1 MSSIQNTHY
10 LLSAKLQ
17 FKKMILFVGGIF
29 LLATTAV
36 NAFQPSVIVQQWTY
50 RPSRV
55 VTTTNVMAA
64 LTPAVESDSQQ
75 QQQQQQQQQEQ
86 EQRKEIETRESI
98 VMKLRQELIDLGQ
111 RTERGFRASRSDRE
125 RAGSIIFDLAQYS
138 SVREPA
144 SMYYNNDNEKQQFTS
159 STTDYSALPDDTVL
173 ETVPSLQGQ
182 WTLIYTDAPDITSLG
197 QPSPFVELGRI
208 GQDCSQPP
216 YISNIIEWLS
226 PTWASNV
233 PILVGKSK
241 NSARILQKVVTTGR
255 AVPASPTVVD
265 LSVAGLQLAT
275 KSTALPSLDTGNTGL
290 REAIEQDGLIVG
302 LLQQQQGTGSSGV
315 DLLRL
320 EKSQQPPF
328 GSFEILYLDDD
339 FRITKTNRN
348 HFAVNLRVCPG
359 EEWF

>member
-1 MSSIQNTHY
+1 
-10 LLSAKLQ
+10 
-17 FKKMILFVGGIF
+17 MILFVGGIF
-29 LLATTAV
+29 LLVTTAV

-64 LTPAVESDSQQ
+64 LTPTVESDSQLQ
-75 QQQQQQQQQEQ
+75 QLQ
-86 EQRKEIETRESI
+86 EQRKEIETQESI
-98 VMKLRQELIDLGQ
+98 VMKLRQELIELGQ
-111 RTERGFRASRSDRE
+111 RTDRGFRASRSDRE
-125 RAGSIIFDLAQYS
+125 RAGSFIFDLAQYS

-144 SMYYNNDNEKQQFTS
+144 SIYYNNDKEKQQFTS
-159 STTDYSALPDDTVL
+159 STTDYSALPDDTAS

-233 PILVGKSK
+233 PLLVGKSK
-241 NSARILQKVVTTGR
+241 SPARILQKVVTTGS

-275 KSTALPSLDTGNTGL
+275 KSTALPSSDTGNTGL

-302 LLQQQQGTGSSGV
+302 LLQQKQQGTSSSGV

-320 EKSQQPPF
+320 EKSQQPLF